1 MADLTKLHFLSSENY
16 LKSSTF
22 CGSTTLTLSAGGSS
36 VTYTITHNLGYIP
49 FFEVYGE
56 LDSAGTIWSGGKVS
70 ANTDQNMLSGSG
82 VSETYPQLDAWSD
95 TISLT
100 ITLTNN
106 TSPVATGDRVV
117 YWIIYKDYGNV

>member
-16 LKSSTF
+16 LKRSTF
-22 CGSTTLTLSAGGSS
+22 CGSTVLGLPAGGSS

-56 LDSAGTIWSGGKVS
+56 LDTAGTIWAGGKVS
-70 ANTDQNMLSGSG
+70 ENTDQNMLSGSG

-95 TISLT
+95 TTALT
-100 ITLTNN
+100 IRLTND
-106 TSPVATGDRVV
+106 TSPVATGNRTV
-117 YWIIYKDYGNV
+117 YWVIYKDYGNI